1 MSLFPTLDKEYLQSW
16 GSEDPHRVLLG
27 FISYSFTKIS
37 IRILT
42 YMLNHLLVS
51 SLIYSILLISRASGL
66 QRWII
71 KVSWLWD
78 TRYLL
83 HKSRNQQWQD
93 NLMCELTVLPN
104 SDLAAR
110 CSKTNNW
117 EENISRKERCFN
129 KKSQQSREEGDLCP
143 QTSSED
149 SIQPWEFVKGKR
161 SENLNELRQEVGFCI
176 ILHCLKTGWCYLAW
190 VICVQDI

>member
-1 MSLFPTLDKEYLQSW
+1 MSLFPTLEKEYLQSW

-42 YMLNHLLVS
+42 YMLNHLLIS
-51 SLIYSILLISRASGL
+51 SLIYSILLIAGASGL

-83 HKSRNQQWQD
+83 CKSRNQQWQD
-93 NLMCELTVLPN
+93 NLLCELTVLPN

-117 EENISRKERCFN
+117 EENISRKERWRKDALIRKVSN
-129 KKSQQSREEGDLCP
+129 LGRSG
-143 QTSSED
+143 TSV
-149 SIQPWEFVKGKR
+149 PRPALK
-161 SENLNELRQEVGFCI
+161 
-176 ILHCLKTGWCYLAW
+176 ILFSHESF
-190 VICVQDI
+190 